1 MDAPKEAGV
10 FKSNNFVDGR
20 ASLMRRAS
28 DIIYLLIKGS
38 ERERE
43 KGKERERMRKRVNE
57 ARIDQRISTNPQ

>member
-10 FKSNNFVDGR
+10 FKSNNFVGGR

-38 ERERE
+38 VTEKKRERE
-43 KGKERERMRKRVNE
+43 NE
-57 ARIDQRISTNPQ
+57 WDENRSTNL